1 MTHLLALS
9 LLAVASVLPASLC
22 LSPPPTRTSPPAG
35 ALVVRPTPSSG
46 EFGSLIDAVAAL
58 PSGKSAETIFIFP
71 GTYEGQVSIQRSGPV
86 TLLGYSTHPG
96 NVSANTVTLVDS
108 IPASAVGGSN
118 DLSGTLRIHTDN
130 VSVYNLNV
138 RNDFGPGSQAIA
150 DTLLANQGTQVYLQG
165 YIEGATDFI
174 FGRLGQAYFEG
185 NTLAV
190 SSAGYVTAS
199 GREADNEAICAFP
212 SCPHCAHDID
222 RAIRDVAADV
232 FNANSVI
239 AAPAPRPT
247 PAGAPTSPALGR
259 YMPADYARVIFK
271 STTVTLPLNAAIW
284 SEWDGS
290 SDTANVFFAEF
301 NTTGSG
307 IPANAKR
314 PSFATVLTAE
324 QAGTYDVAAA
334 VGSDWAGW
342 VDADY
347 ML

>member
-1 MTHLLALS
+1 MTRLLTSS
-9 LLAVASVLPASLC
+9 LLTIALASVLPPSLC

-58 PSGKSAETIFIFP
+58 PSGKSAETIFVFP

-86 TLLGYSTHPG
+86 TLLGYTAHPG

-138 RNDFGPGSQAIA
+138 RNDYGPGSQAIA
-150 DTLLANQGTQVYLQG
+150 VSNYGTQVGLYACGIFGFQDTLLANQGTQVYLQG

-199 GREADNEAICAFP
+199 GREGDNEAIY
-212 SCPHCAHDID
+212 
-222 RAIRDVAADV
+222 V
-232 FNANSVI
+232 FNANSVV
-239 AAPAPRPT
+239 AAP
-247 PAGAPTSPALGR
+247 GAASNTSGRTYLGR
-259 YMPADYARVIFK
+259 PWGDYARVIFK
-271 STTVTLPLNAAIW
+271 STTVTLPLNPAIW

-290 SDTANVFFAEF
+290 TDTANVFFAEF

-307 IPANAKR
+307 IPAGAKR
-314 PSFATVLTAE
+314 PSFATLLTAQ
-324 QAGTYDVAAA
+324 QAAAYDVAAA